1 MKTKIVLIAALALL
15 AWSMARPA
23 MAQVQQTTVVRLAS
37 LHIDPAE
44 TERFRTVAREHV
56 AAAAASE
63 PGLLAL
69 HAVTE
74 KAQPGRV
81 FVFEMY
87 KDENAYRAHL
97 ASPHYK
103 KFAGEIGRMAT
114 DRKLFETVNV
124 RLGSKPALAATALV
138 RVAELQ
144 IAADQL
150 EAYKAAV
157 TEEIDAS
164 IRVEPG
170 VLSIYSVAL
179 KEDPT
184 QLRFFEIYADEQ
196 AYREHIASPH
206 FKKYVETTKNMITA
220 RRLVET
226 EPVVLHMKSF

>member
-1 MKTKIVLIAALALL
+1 MKTKLVLISALALI
-15 AWSMARPA
+15 AWSMVHPSI
-23 MAQVQQTTVVRLAS
+23 AQVEQTSVVRLAS
-37 LHIDPAE
+37 LHIDPSQVE
-44 TERFRTVAREHV
+44 TFKLVAREHA

-69 HAVTE
+69 HAVAE

-81 FVFEMY
+81 YVFEMY
-87 KDENAYRAHL
+87 KDESAYHAHL
-97 ASPHYK
+97 ASAHYK
-103 KFAGEIGRMAT
+103 KFAEDMGRMAT
-114 DRKLFETVNV
+114 DRRLFETVNV
-124 RLGSKPALAATALV
+124 RLGSKPLLAATPLV

-144 IAADQL
+144 IAAEQL

-184 QLRFFEIYADEQ
+184 QLRFFEIYADER
-196 AYREHIASPH
+196 AYREHIASRH

-226 EPVVLHMKSF
+226 EPIVLQMKSF